1 MWSSALKSFQS
12 NINSN
17 YKISDTPS
25 STAGPWRIFDAK
37 NKSTGKQA
45 SIFVFDRK
53 SLDPQSGGL
62 SGGRGSAQAL
72 KKAQE
77 DVVERLKR
85 EAASLARL
93 RHPSILELAEP
104 VEDTRSGGLQF
115 ATEPVTASLSGLLKD
130 KDEQE
135 RTGGP
140 GGRRSRFVVDD
151 PESGGKRRRE
161 IEIDELEIQKGLLQV
176 GKGLEFLHESAGL
189 VHANLT
195 PDAIFVNAKGD
206 WKISGLGFSGKSEGT
221 TVATSAP
228 YIALSETLNFDPRL
242 PRNVQLNLDYCSPDF
257 VMDSNVSS
265 AADMFSLGLL
275 IVALYNSPHQSP
287 LETNMSIS
295 TYKRLFSS
303 SSTTPSQSN
312 NFISSTPLPRPV
324 ANLLPRLITRRP
336 AQRISAREFQQAEY
350 FDNILVSTI
359 RFLESLPAKTPN
371 EKSQFLR
378 GLPRIINQF
387 PKTVLEKKVLPAL
400 LDEMKDRELISLI
413 LQNVF
418 KMIKIMPSGR
428 RAFGEKVVP
437 KLREVFLTT
446 SGADK
451 KKDAAANQPERDS
464 AKEAGLM
471 VLLENMK
478 VVAENTNGKE
488 FKDDIWPII
497 QLSMES
503 PTHSLVDASLGT
515 LSVILDTLDF
525 SSVKNDVFP
534 VIATVFSKTSS
545 LGIKIRGLEAL
556 QVLCGGTPGSDGEIG
571 SDGLDGFDPQEQSK
585 KKQQSVILDKYTIQ
599 EKVVPLLK
607 AIKTKEP
614 AVMVCGPLSLYRDV
628 TNMSQMAAL
637 DVFRAVGKIADSD
650 FLAMDAL
657 PILWS
662 MSLGPLLNLQQFQ
675 SFMKLIKALSTR
687 IETEHT
693 RKLQELSATNSASS
707 GSRADFMSTLM
718 PARGTHGM
726 GLEEANR
733 GADDFESLVLGRNK
747 GSSSNA
753 MDASFDAWASPATA
767 SSSRPS
773 GSRTQSGTSSPAATF
788 SWSTPPPPQPTTTTT
803 LRPAMNAG
811 TSRTVTPDQ
820 SLSYFAALQTQTS
833 STGMSSYNS
842 VLTPSQPSRPAMNSQ
857 MSTGSAVDWS
867 GAAGSSASAWGASQP
882 AAVSSSA
889 NAWGSSQAAAS
900 NSGGSNIWAMPSP
913 NAAQSSMNAGGFG
926 IAPPPSKS
934 PYSNFGI
941 APPPAQ
947 QQRMGQNVGIQNQAQ
962 SPAPNG
968 QRQGMDK
975 YESLL

>member
-1 MWSSALKSFQS
+1 LNLSRVYRGALERHDITVITPKDPTTRHTPNMWSSALKSFQS

-17 YKISDTPS
+17 YKISDAPS

-37 NKSTGKQA
+37 NKSTGKAA
-45 SIFVFDRK
+45 SVFVFDRK
-53 SLDPQSGGL
+53 SLEPQSGGL
-62 SGGRGSAQAL
+62 GGRSSAQAL
-72 KKAQE
+72 KKAQD

-115 ATEPVTASLSGLLKD
+115 ATEPVTASLAGLLRE

-135 RTGGP
+135 QAGGP
-140 GGRRSRFVVDD
+140 GGRRSRYVVHD
-151 PESGGKRRRE
+151 PDSGGKKRRD

-195 PDAIFVNAKGD
+195 PDAIMVNAKGD

-242 PRNVQLNLDYCSPDF
+242 PRTVQLNLDYCSPDL
-257 VMDSNVSS
+257 VIDNNVSS

-275 IVALYNSPHQSP
+275 LVALYNSPHQSP
-287 LETNMSIS
+287 LEANMSVS
-295 TYKRLFSS
+295 AYKRLFAS
-303 SSTTPSQSN
+303 SSTIPSQSN
-312 NFISSTPLPRPV
+312 NFISSAPLPRPV
-324 ANLLPRLITRRP
+324 SNLLPRLITRRP
-336 AQRISAREFQQAEY
+336 AQRMSAREFQQAEY

-418 KMIKIMPSGR
+418 KMIKIMPAGR

-437 KLREVFLTT
+437 KLREVFLTA
-446 SGADK
+446 SAADK
-451 KKDAAANQPERDS
+451 KKDAGQAERDGV
-464 AKEAGLM
+464 KEAGLM
-471 VLLENMK
+471 VLLENMQ
-478 VVAENTNGKE
+478 VIAENTNGKE

-503 PTHSLVDASLGT
+503 PTHSVVDASLGT
-515 LSVILDTLDF
+515 LSVILSVLDF

-556 QVLCGGTPGSDGEIG
+556 QVLCGGTPGSDSSGG
-571 SDGLDGFDPQEQSK
+571 SDGLDGFDPEEQNK

-614 AVMVCGPLSLYRDV
+614 AVMVSHAMWLHW
-628 TNMSQMAAL
+628 T
-637 DVFRAVGKIADSD
+637 FR
-650 FLAMDAL
+650 
-657 PILWS
+657 
-662 MSLGPLLNLQQFQ
+662 
-675 SFMKLIKALSTR
+675 
-687 IETEHT
+687 
-693 RKLQELSATNSASS
+693 
-707 GSRADFMSTLM
+707 
-718 PARGTHGM
+718 
-726 GLEEANR
+726 
-733 GADDFESLVLGRNK
+733 
-747 GSSSNA
+747 
-753 MDASFDAWASPATA
+753 
-767 SSSRPS
+767 
-773 GSRTQSGTSSPAATF
+773 
-788 SWSTPPPPQPTTTTT
+788 
-803 LRPAMNAG
+803 
-811 TSRTVTPDQ
+811 
-820 SLSYFAALQTQTS
+820 
-833 STGMSSYNS
+833 
-842 VLTPSQPSRPAMNSQ
+842 
-857 MSTGSAVDWS
+857 
-867 GAAGSSASAWGASQP
+867 
-882 AAVSSSA
+882 
-889 NAWGSSQAAAS
+889 
-900 NSGGSNIWAMPSP
+900 
-913 NAAQSSMNAGGFG
+913 
-926 IAPPPSKS
+926 
-934 PYSNFGI
+934 
-941 APPPAQ
+941 
-947 QQRMGQNVGIQNQAQ
+947 
-962 SPAPNG
+962 
-968 QRQGMDK
+968 
-975 YESLL
+975 